1 VKKFFAILIGGL
13 LMSNVA
19 NAEVVTYEGIGQ
31 YVMSDF
37 ETPDVA
43 KLRAKQRAEKSA
55 QEKAGIFVKSNTKVV
70 NLQLESEEIEV
81 MTAGIMK
88 VNSVNYEQ
96 QFDTSGNG
104 IIYTAKV
111 LVDIDTDEI
120 DKWLEKSVIEKEQ
133 LIEQNKTLQKT
144 LAEQEKQLAELK
156 AKLEQ
161 VESENANANPSAN
174 FMTRMQFTGAF
185 ANSDNIF
192 LSNEKLKE
200 GNNLHSRGDLNGAI
214 NAYTD
219 AINLNPKNAT
229 AYTWRGNAFGSLG
242 NYQNAISDLTRA
254 IQLDN
259 QNAIAYVGLGIAY
272 YSTGSVAQ
280 AFPALNQAIQ
290 LDASNAQAYRARAAC
305 FRYIDRNFEARQDEF
320 TAQRLGYRIR

>member
-1 VKKFFAILIGGL
+1 MKKFLSILIGGL
-13 LMSNVA
+13 LMSSVA
-19 NAEVVTYEGIGQ
+19 NAEIVTYEGVGQ

-70 NLQLESEEIEV
+70 NLKLESEEIEV

-120 DKWLEKSVIEKEQ
+120 DKWLEKSVVEKEQ

-156 AKLEQ
+156 ARLEQ
-161 VESENANANPSAN
+161 VENANLNPGAT
-174 FMTRMQFTGAF
+174 FVTRMQFTGAF

-200 GNNLHSRGDLNGAI
+200 GNKLHSRGDLNGAI
-214 NAYTD
+214 TAYTD
-219 AINLNPKNAT
+219 AITLNANNAA

-242 NYQNAISDLTRA
+242 HYQNALSDLSRA
-254 IQLDN
+254 VQLDN
-259 QNAIAYVGLGIAY
+259 SSTPAYVGLGLVY
-272 YSTGSVAQ
+272 YLTGDYM
-280 AFPALNQAIQ
+280 QAIQ
-290 LDASNAQAYRARAAC
+290 DFTYAISLDSGNAQAYRARAAS
-305 FRYIDRNFEARQDEF
+305 FRAIGDYAQAQQDEF
-320 TAQRLGYRIR
+320 AERRLNNKFR

>member
-1 VKKFFAILIGGL
+1 MAGT
-13 LMSNVA
+13 A

-70 NLQLESEEIEV
+70 NMKLESEEIEV

-88 VNSVNYEQ
+88 VHSVTYDVQ
-96 QFDTSGNG
+96 SDASGFIFTS
-104 IIYTAKV
+104 KV

-120 DKWLEKSVIEKEQ
+120 DKWLEKSVVEKEQ
-133 LIEQNKTLQKT
+133 LIEQNKSLQKT

-161 VESENANANPSAN
+161 VESSNTNPATAFIN
-174 FMTRMQFTGAF
+174 KMQLTSAF
-185 ANSDNIF
+185 ANSNNVF
-192 LSNEKLKE
+192 LSNEKLKAGME
-200 GNNLHSRGDLNGAI
+200 AHSRGDLNGAVQL
-214 NAYTD
+214 YTE
-219 AINLNPKNAT
+219 AINLNPNNAA
-229 AYTWRGNAFGSLG
+229 AYTWRGNAFGSLK
-242 NYQNAISDLTRA
+242 NYQGAISDLSRA

-259 QNAIAYVGLGIAY
+259 QNATAYVGLGIAY
-272 YSTGSVAQ
+272 YSTGAVAK
-280 AFPALNQAIQ
+280 AFQALNFAIQ
-290 LDASNAQAYRARAAC
+290 LDANNGQAYRARAAC
-305 FRYIDRNFEARQDEF
+305 FRYIDRNFEAEQDEL
-320 TAQRLGYRIR
+320 TANKLGYRIR